1 MRYKLITLYFNT
13 GEIFHF
19 NNWTFKAVWHRIK
32 RINYSRKDVD
42 KIEAVGRMESY
53 YG

>member
-32 RINYSRKDVD
+32 RINYSRRDVD
-42 KIEAVGRMESY
+42 KIEVMKGERNY
-53 YG
+53 V

>member
-32 RINYSRKDVD
+32 RINYNRKDVD
-42 KIEAVGRMESY
+42 KIEAVKGERNY
-53 YG
+53 V